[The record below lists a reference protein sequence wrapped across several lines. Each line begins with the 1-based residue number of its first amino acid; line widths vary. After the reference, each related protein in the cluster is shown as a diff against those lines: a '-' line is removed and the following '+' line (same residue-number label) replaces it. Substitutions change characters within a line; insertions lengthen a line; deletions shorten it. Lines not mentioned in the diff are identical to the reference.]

1 MRGGTYLPHCLQ
13 KIQMMQ
19 LTVENVSC
27 RNILCFSERGCN
39 SVTGGLGLGI
49 YYVIIMSWGQK
60 CHPFGGIA
68 HLHLR
73 YQ

>member
-1 MRGGTYLPHCLQ
+1 
-13 KIQMMQ
+13 
-19 LTVENVSC
+19 
-27 RNILCFSERGCN
+27 
-39 SVTGGLGLGI
+39 
-49 YYVIIMSWGQK
+49 MSWGQK